1 MAQNVT
7 EYRYS
12 REARR
17 RAVLWLVLS
26 ALVSMSLLVA
36 LVTNWNELN
45 TLARTLGLL
54 FVITLLF
61 TLRAQLTRVTYRC
74 QLWPDRL
81 DLVALL
87 SKRTIVWHD
96 VIEVRRMRVPRMSGP
111 THWACTLLVRSKR
124 GNPLPVF
131 IFDDQL
137 ADAEAALHEI
147 GRYAPQAK
155 HINI

>member
-1 MAQNVT
+1 MAQTVT

-12 REARR
+12 DEARR

-26 ALVSMSLLVA
+26 AMVGVSLLVA

-54 FVITLLF
+54 FVIALLF
-61 TLRAQLTRVTYRC
+61 TLRAQLTRLTYRC

-87 SKRTIVWHD
+87 SKRTIVWSD

-124 GNPLPVF
+124 GSSVPIF

-137 ADAEAALHEI
+137 ADAETALHAI
-147 GRYAPQAK
+147 GRHAQQAK
-155 HINI
+155 HVNI